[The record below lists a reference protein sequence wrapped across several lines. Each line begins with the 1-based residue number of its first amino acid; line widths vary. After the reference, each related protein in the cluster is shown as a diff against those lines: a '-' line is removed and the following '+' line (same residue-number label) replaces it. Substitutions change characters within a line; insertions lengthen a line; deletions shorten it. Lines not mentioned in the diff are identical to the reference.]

1 MKEMDRYRCTLRPE
15 TVEALYCAKDWL
27 RSETFENVDSVYFT
41 LDSGSF
47 VNDMSLVFTQMHVH
61 GPIIHLISTTDVD
74 KCWESEE
81 NNVPRSMHDGLKKPN
96 SIKKADKVYADVS
109 ILGTDK
115 KLRTP
120 VNQTGGSEPTW
131 NHRMKF
137 TMDEDL
143 AQQNRLTLV
152 VKIKAVRIFTHK
164 NLGEVC
170 VPIKELMEG
179 IKDEGKDMQALV
191 KECYIAI
198 CVSRTQMRSC
208 VH

>member
-1 MKEMDRYRCTLRPE
+1 MECRNLE
-15 TVEALYCAKDWL
+15 
-27 RSETFENVDSVYFT
+27 
-41 LDSGSF
+41 
-47 VNDMSLVFTQMHVH
+47 
-61 GPIIHLISTTDVD
+61 LILLSA
-74 KCWESEE
+74 
-81 NNVPRSMHDGLKKPN
+81 DGLKKPN

-109 ILGTDK
+109 ILGTDN

-179 IKDEGKDMQALV
+179 IKDEGKDMQFVTYQV
-191 KECYIAI
+191 KQESKLRNLKGLSNFGINF
-198 CVSRTQMRSC
+198 VKSLKSRLL
-208 VH
+208 